1 MPLSSPDLR
10 RFVRRALA
18 DVIAFAAPTPT
29 QIASAFDLLCEQLR
43 AQLQPLFGATAIS
56 ALFARG
62 HYLAAAEFA
71 WLAEVQLS
79 TGEHCALSHEDV
91 VRAAVTADALQDG
104 LAALLAYEIG
114 LLSAFIG
121 EDFVL
126 PLVQQAWGASTP
138 AVPPPP
144 MKDHYE

>member
-1 MPLSSPDLR
+1 MPLGSPDLR

-18 DVIAFAAPTPT
+18 DVIAAAAPTPP

-56 ALFARG
+56 ALFGRG
-62 HYLAAAEFA
+62 HHLAAAEFA
-71 WLAEVQLS
+71 WLADVRLT
-79 TGEHCALSHEDV
+79 TGERCTLSHAEAV
-91 VRAAVTADALQDG
+91 GAAVTPDDLQDG
-104 LAALLAYEIG
+104 LAAVLAHEIG

-126 PLVQQAWGASTP
+126 PLVQQAWGTVTR
-138 AVPPPP
+138 AVPPATNEG
-144 MKDHYE
+144 KS